1 MTRLLQKRA
10 DNLFTEC
17 FDENQ
22 YSNETIDSSTR
33 SLSGTST
40 TTPSPPG
47 IATTTSPLS
56 LIATTTPP
64 PSRTSTTRPSL
75 PRRVTATP
83 SLIGRATKTPSLF
96 GRATTTPTPPGEMS
110 VEGYLIIVLTSL
122 LLEHP
127 LVTSYSVM
135 ARLLLFMVSVLF
147 LWQQINVMSNPA
159 PIVGGDGSV
168 YEGRGW
174 EVVGAHSLHFNN
186 YSIGICLIGDW
197 TAKCFPDTLPPAKQ
211 LQSAKSLI
219 SAGVDK
225 GYINVDY
232 KLVGHRQV
240 RETECPGDALFREI
254 QKWKYFSNFPA
265 SKSDLIHVKEIP
277 KHIRE
282 QWKKKGL

>member
-1 MTRLLQKRA
+1 
-10 DNLFTEC
+10 
-17 FDENQ
+17 
-22 YSNETIDSSTR
+22 
-33 SLSGTST
+33 
-40 TTPSPPG
+40 
-47 IATTTSPLS
+47 
-56 LIATTTPP
+56 
-64 PSRTSTTRPSL
+64 
-75 PRRVTATP
+75 
-83 SLIGRATKTPSLF
+83 
-96 GRATTTPTPPGEMS
+96 
-110 VEGYLIIVLTSL
+110 
-122 LLEHP
+122 
-127 LVTSYSVM
+127 M

-147 LWQQINVMSNPA
+147 LWQQINVMSSPA
-159 PIVGGDGSV
+159 PIDSENEVSTYDFEFVPRSGWNADTPKQYLSLSTPVPFVVIHHSYSPPACFTRSQCEQAMTEMLRFHVDTRGWWDIGYNFAVGGDGSV

-197 TAKCFPDTLPPAKQ
+197 TDTLPPAKQ